1 LIKYTL
7 IKIENMLKN
16 LFKKKQSLNVINTHE
31 ADVALRLMFEIAI
44 SDGTL
49 DSSELKLIKKRADKL
64 ASEDLKASSIVK
76 KIIDETEESVSFYPS
91 IKKIN
96 DTHSKEEKIELL
108 KVLWELVTADS
119 VVDPY
124 EENLY
129 FQIAELIQ
137 IKRSTANQIRHQT
150 I

>member
-1 LIKYTL
+1 
-7 IKIENMLKN
+7 MLKN
-16 LFKKKQSLNVINTHE
+16 LFKKKQSLDVINTHE

-44 SDGTL
+44 SDGKL
-49 DSSELKLIKKRADKL
+49 DSSELRLIKKRADKL

-96 DTHSKEEKIELL
+96 DTHTKEEKIELL

-119 VVDPY
+119 LVDAY

-129 FQIAELIQ
+129 FQIAELIK
-137 IKRSTANQIRHQT
+137 IKRSTANQIKQQSA
-150 I
+150 

>member
-1 LIKYTL
+1 
-7 IKIENMLKN
+7 MLKN
-16 LFKKKQSLNVINTHE
+16 LFKKKQSLDVINTHD

-49 DSSELKLIKKRADKL
+49 DSSELQLIKRRAEKL

-76 KIIDETEESVSFYPS
+76 KIIDETEESASFYPS

-96 DTHSKEEKIELL
+96 DSHSKEEKIELL

-119 VVDPY
+119 VVDRY
-124 EENLY
+124 EESLY
-129 FQIAELIQ
+129 FQIAELIH
-137 IKRSTANQIRHQT
+137 IKRSTANQIRNQAL
-150 I
+150 

>member
-1 LIKYTL
+1 
-7 IKIENMLKN
+7 MLKN
-16 LFKKKQSLNVINTHE
+16 LFKKNHSPETITNKD

-44 SDGTL
+44 SDGSL
-49 DSSELKLIKKRADKL
+49 DKTELKLIKKRADNM
-64 ASEDLKASSIVK
+64 ATEDLKASTIVK

-96 DTHSKEEKIELL
+96 ATYSHEEKIVLL

-129 FQIAELIQ
+129 FKIAELMK
-137 IKRSTANQIRHQT
+137 IKRSLANQIRQRT
-150 I
+150 NYGLFT

>member
-1 LIKYTL
+1 
-7 IKIENMLKN
+7 MLKN
-16 LFKKKQSLNVINTHE
+16 LFKKKQSLDVINTHE

-64 ASEDLKASSIVK
+64 ASEDIKASSIVK

-119 VVDPY
+119 VVDAY

-129 FQIAELIQ
+129 FQIAELIH
-137 IKRSTANQIRHQT
+137 IKRLTANQVKHQT

>member
-1 LIKYTL
+1 
-7 IKIENMLKN
+7 MLKN
-16 LFKKKQSLNVINTHE
+16 LFQKKQSLEVINTHE

-49 DSSELKLIKKRADKL
+49 DSSELKLIKKRADKF
-64 ASEDLKASSIVK
+64 ASKDIKASTIVK
-76 KIIDETEESVSFYPS
+76 KIIDETQESVSFYPS

-96 DTHSKEEKIELL
+96 DSYSSEEKIELL

-119 VVDPY
+119 VVDAY

-129 FQIAELIQ
+129 FKIADLIK
-137 IKRSTANQIRHQT
+137 IKRSTANQIKVKT
-150 I
+150 N